1 MYTLQRILSATD
13 GGRYGANAVA
23 SGAAIARRAEASF
36 EVVTV
41 VVPPI
46 LYESVLL
53 PSANLPVLPDA
64 LAASAHRAAA
74 EQAKEAG
81 CPDAEIHV
89 RTGPIASLVSEFAER
104 TEIDLLVVGAHPQ
117 PPFRRI
123 MVGST
128 AERLIRMTH
137 CPILAALGASQ
148 DPFGRILVAIDL
160 SPQSKRVLEV
170 ASAIA
175 ATDGSQLR
183 AIYVKEPPTYS
194 FSELE
199 AVDEEEIW
207 GKAQDRFEALINGVG
222 GLVGT
227 EVEIQTREGDAGGEI
242 IEEAFDWNADL
253 IVVGTHGYGFF
264 ERALLGSTSLYVL
277 RNGRKPTLVVP
288 RGNSC

>member
-1 MYTLQRILSATD
+1 MHQLKRILSATD
-13 GGRYGANAVA
+13 GGKYGANAVA

-41 VVPPI
+41 VVPPVMN
-46 LYESVLL
+46 ESVLP
-53 PSANLPVLPDA
+53 PSANLSALPDA
-64 LAASAHRAAA
+64 LAASARRAAV
-74 EQAKEAG
+74 EQAREAG
-81 CPDAEIHV
+81 CPDAAIHV
-89 RTGPIASLVSEFAER
+89 RTGPVASLVSEFADRAEV
-104 TEIDLLVVGAHPQ
+104 DLLVVGAHPQ

-194 FSELE
+194 ISELG

-207 GKAQDRFEALINGVG
+207 GKAQDRFEALINGIR
-222 GLVGT
+222 GLAGT
-227 EVEIQTREGDAGGEI
+227 EVEIQTREGVAGGEI

-264 ERALLGSTSLYVL
+264 ERTLLGSTSLHVL

-288 RGNSC
+288 REDSC